1 MEDGVIESRITKAV
15 VQGEA
20 RVGKTSTKCML
31 VAEKYDSN
39 RSTSCIESP
48 CVAVKCYGHSGK
60 WEHYNEEK
68 MEIAVISE
76 IRSHAKKKK
85 SIEIRPLPES
95 NAQDTVQL
103 ETTNKS
109 PSVGAQPITRST
121 TESATQ
127 KEAVRRGKLF
137 LAKCNESIE
146 EDTRLIDQHW
156 LYFIDSG
163 GQTQFQSCYQHLC
176 HTLHS
181 CS

>member
-48 CVAVKCYGHSGK
+48 CIAVKCYGHSGK
-60 WEHYNEEK
+60 WERYNEEK

-109 PSVGAQPITRST
+109 PSVGAQPITR
-121 TESATQ
+121 
-127 KEAVRRGKLF
+127 
-137 LAKCNESIE
+137 
-146 EDTRLIDQHW
+146 QH
-156 LYFIDSG
+156 YRISYSKG
-163 GQTQFQSCYQHLC
+163 S
-176 HTLHS
+176 S
-181 CS
+181 S